1 MLAFFR
7 PIRSVTLVL
16 GFAVAASS
24 FGPLPASAQDGAS
37 LAAAREVVAKMQP
50 DRTAL
55 LASMAAPMVPLIQQM
70 GVREAEK
77 AQVLVQEVILPT
89 LAANYAKLL
98 DSQAKSYAAVLSIAD
113 LKGVAAFYDTP
124 AGRNFVTAQPRL
136 AQAQLAATTSWMQGI
151 APEMQAKLQQSI
163 KAHGWSK

>member
-1 MLAFFR
+1 MPTFFR
-7 PIRSVTLVL
+7 PIRSASLAL
-16 GFAVAASS
+16 GFAVTVSS
-24 FGPLPASAQDGAS
+24 FGSLPASAQDATT

-50 DRTAL
+50 DRTAM

-70 GVREAEK
+70 GVREADK

-89 LAANYAKLL
+89 LTANYDKLL
-98 DSQAKSYAAVLSIAD
+98 DSQAKSYASVLSVTD

-124 AGRNFVTAQPRL
+124 AGRNFVAAQPQL

-151 APEMQAKLQQSI
+151 APELQAKLQQSI